1 MSSEINK
8 CTYSCLHPQCTYII
22 EGTIH
27 YIQEMQK
34 YHEKVCRY
42 INREMN
48 EKVQSTFPNL
58 YDIIK
63 NDDDTFMDED
73 TFQSKVDDL
82 IGIGHIETSILDDIK
97 LYTSRPGLNWSE
109 FVHIDDPIKKKIL
122 LHFVENPTTFFVLMN
137 TQSGKMRVAALELK
151 KWGQDKTKKVVAFIA
166 VSNDK
171 TLADQ
176 SADGLEKTFGD
187 QKLQLYKLSSN
198 SKTSFDEI
206 KTYIDAYAN
215 EPEYAMPLILYLA
228 NPKQNEKIVK
238 LLHHIHKRVERNSK
252 LRAGMI
258 FDEADETYPRL
269 RNKCVRI
276 EGSDVS
282 LSTYLVNNPIAL
294 YRLGFVTATD
304 GDLLDEE
311 YPECA
316 NAYLYPVEISPED
329 KEHYRA
335 LHHSESIT
343 HRVPFKSKQSHNLY
357 AMKILDDNK
366 EHFMTPYALPSGE
379 VYYRKIIV
387 NSNSQ
392 TKDMNSF
399 AKECNK
405 KGMYSLVFNG
415 LGGTSVKLYIDGRCE
430 KTFKTKNKKFNE
442 LLYYIYKKHKL
453 NDKPLVI
460 IGRRKVDRGLGFHYC
475 PKINDKV
482 EIVFEGNT
490 IYSEN
495 RDGLVWTDIIL
506 GKIEDKNAASQ
517 KAGRAAGIIGNSPQY
532 SGNTHYWTDQKTEN
546 EIRRHN
552 TIVDTSNSM
561 SGCSVLQAVTRANR
575 IVPEAPIITN
585 NHPNVIEH
593 PTPFKTLDEVKDFL
607 KKILNRN
614 VNLKE
619 FYEIDGYK
627 LSTRLEPHHG
637 KKKEELLAEDRLIID
652 EYNKITHGLNLSSN
666 TGQNY
671 MVYPVYTDINSKD
684 VLYYVRYKLKL

>member
-1 MSSEINK
+1 
-8 CTYSCLHPQCTYII
+8 
-22 EGTIH
+22 
-27 YIQEMQK
+27 
-34 YHEKVCRY
+34 
-42 INREMN
+42 
-48 EKVQSTFPNL
+48 
-58 YDIIK
+58 
-63 NDDDTFMDED
+63 
-73 TFQSKVDDL
+73 
-82 IGIGHIETSILDDIK
+82 
-97 LYTSRPGLNWSE
+97 
-109 FVHIDDPIKKKIL
+109 
-122 LHFVENPTTFFVLMN
+122 
-137 TQSGKMRVAALELK
+137 
-151 KWGQDKTKKVVAFIA
+151 
-166 VSNDK
+166 
-171 TLADQ
+171 
-176 SADGLEKTFGD
+176 
-187 QKLQLYKLSSN
+187 
-198 SKTSFDEI
+198 
-206 KTYIDAYAN
+206 
-215 EPEYAMPLILYLA
+215 MPLILYLA

-252 LRAGMI
+252 LRIGMI
-258 FDEADETYPRL
+258 FDEADVTYPHL
-269 RNKCVRI
+269 RNRCVRL
-276 EGSDVS
+276 EGNDVS

-304 GDLLDEE
+304 GDLLDED

-343 HRVPFKSKQSHNLY
+343 HRVPFKSKQSHNSY
-357 AMKILDDNK
+357 AMKILDDNE
-366 EHFMTPYALPSGE
+366 EHFMTPYTLPSGE
-379 VYYRKIIV
+379 IYYRKFIV

-405 KGMYSLVFNG
+405 KGIYSLVFNG

-506 GKIEDKNAASQ
+506 GKIDDKNAASQ

-532 SGNTHYWTDQKTEN
+532 SGNTHYWTDQKTEH

-561 SGCSVLQAVTRANR
+561 SACSVLQAVTHANR
-575 IVPEAPIITN
+575 MVSVDLPEVPHENVDIDSYRIYDNEGVVKKVCSILKYHYRTTPDNINGFKETSLNESKAVVLLKDAIRKVPTAYGTNNGVKTYRTYYPCYIDITN
-585 NHPNVIEH
+585 KETLRFVVIIR
-593 PTPFKTLDEVKDFL
+593 PTTDP
-607 KKILNRN
+607 LNIQT
-614 VNLKE
+614 VDTQYPSIK
-619 FYEIDGYK
+619 Y
-627 LSTRLEPHHG
+627 
-637 KKKEELLAEDRLIID
+637 
-652 EYNKITHGLNLSSN
+652 SS
-666 TGQNY
+666 
-671 MVYPVYTDINSKD
+671 
-684 VLYYVRYKLKL
+684 